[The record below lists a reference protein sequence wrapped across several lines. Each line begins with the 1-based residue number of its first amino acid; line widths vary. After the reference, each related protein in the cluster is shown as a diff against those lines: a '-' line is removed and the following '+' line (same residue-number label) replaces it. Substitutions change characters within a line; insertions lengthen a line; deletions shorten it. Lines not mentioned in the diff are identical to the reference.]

1 MNIKLN
7 IKKGFKEKQICDS
20 WIRIDLDWGHILS
33 KAKHSHCALC
43 QTFMNYFNDL
53 LISDVILCLS
63 EFKSYYDQVLFLQIN
78 LAINVADIHNILF
91 LHAKLNDLYH
101 FITLCAISDPSQL
114 FLHFLLYVKIL
125 IRNA

>member
-1 MNIKLN
+1 MEIDLIWRMNIKLN

-63 EFKSYYDQVLFLQIN
+63 ELKSYYDQVLFSS
-78 LAINVADIHNILF
+78 D
-91 LHAKLNDLYH
+91 KLSNKCCRY
-101 FITLCAISDPSQL
+101 S
-114 FLHFLLYVKIL
+114 
-125 IRNA
+125 